1 MTVAKIHGA
10 EFPIRKIFSND
21 FNFKIP
27 LYQRPY
33 SWTTEEAGELFDD
46 LTYVVHCSAQH
57 EIG

>member
-33 SWTTEEAGELFDD
+33 SWTTEQAGELLDD
-46 LTYVVHCSAQH
+46 LLTEPHGVFTL
-57 EIG
+57 